1 MTLPLTSAETPALSA
16 PCTFTRTLGELMEE
30 GIYLLFLLRNGQA
43 PKSHDEFHRRVGK
56 FLAQFET
63 NAHNLNKS
71 ASAIEDAKYAFC
83 ATMDEIIL
91 ASSFSIR
98 PLWERSP
105 LQLRLFGEH
114 LAGEHFFDK
123 LEKLRIDPV
132 INVDVLEVFYTM
144 LLLGFQGKYIIE
156 GSEKLDYLISRLG
169 QEITHARGG
178 RHGFAPNW
186 NLPHKFQSY
195 VRDDLPLWLF
205 FALLGLIACL
215 FFFSFRWWLS
225 SGTETLV
232 QKQKQPATTQPITT
246 PDHPKATHP
255 PPIKPRNST

>member
-1 MTLPLTSAETPALSA
+1 
-16 PCTFTRTLGELMEE
+16 MEE

-43 PKSHDEFHRRVGK
+43 PKSHEEFHRRVGK

-63 NAHNLNKS
+63 NAHNLNKP

-83 ATMDEIIL
+83 AAMDEIIL

-123 LEKLRIDPV
+123 LEKLRVDPV

-156 GSEKLDYLISRLG
+156 GTEKLDYLISRLG

-178 RHGFAPNW
+178 RNGFAPNW
-186 NLPHKFQSY
+186 NLPQKFQNY
-195 VRDDLPLWLF
+195 VRNDLPLWLF
-205 FALLGLIACL
+205 FAILGLIGCV
-215 FFFSFRWWLS
+215 FFFSFRWWLNA
-225 SGTETLV
+225 GTETLV
-232 QKQKQPATTQPITT
+232 QTQKRPAITAPINVPSQPDT
-246 PDHPKATHP
+246 PHPLQS
-255 PPIKPRNST
+255 KPRTST